1 MTGHQI
7 GHFGQTEALNC
18 PIWTGHHRTP
28 PDTHRTVIGQYR
40 TPPSDS
46 SRTVDR
52 TFTGHSPDMTGHDRT
67 VGHPGLR
74 RGHHRARAAP
84 AGVAVGLGCPSQAAF
99 LACGHWRAVSPEG
112 PFRRDREI
120 GRYFCMHTWEPAP
133 PVPSSF
139 VSESVESLTQCVGFP
154 TARSRLR
161 TDKIMMINTTTVYII
176 DKDIGTKT
184 AIVTD
189 LPEAMRMVSLRCTL
203 KPANDKEP
211 K

>member
-74 RGHHRARAAP
+74 YVSA
-84 AGVAVGLGCPSQAAF
+84 
-99 LACGHWRAVSPEG
+99 LAHETCE
-112 PFRRDREI
+112 
-120 GRYFCMHTWEPAP
+120 
-133 PVPSSF
+133 
-139 VSESVESLTQCVGFP
+139 
-154 TARSRLR
+154 
-161 TDKIMMINTTTVYII
+161 N
-176 DKDIGTKT
+176 
-184 AIVTD
+184 
-189 LPEAMRMVSLRCTL
+189 
-203 KPANDKEP
+203 
-211 K
+211 